1 MESIE
6 ASGKSVE
13 EAITQALVRLGKR
26 RDEVDIAV
34 LQEPSRGAF
43 GLGSRD
49 ARVRVTARAA
59 VPSVNVPSAVITPEM
74 ADAMLGPGGIEVPLP
89 DDDEELYERRRTMR
103 NMRMRNMKMR
113 KKN

>member
-13 EAITQALVRLGKR
+13 EAVLQALSRLGKR

-43 GLGSRD
+43 GLRGKD
-49 ARVRVTARAA
+49 ARVRVTVLANSLASSRPAKA
-59 VPSVNVPSAVITPEM
+59 SAIITPEM
-74 ADAMLGPGGIEVPLP
+74 ADALLGP
-89 DDDEELYERRRTMR
+89 
-103 NMRMRNMKMR
+103 
-113 KKN
+113 